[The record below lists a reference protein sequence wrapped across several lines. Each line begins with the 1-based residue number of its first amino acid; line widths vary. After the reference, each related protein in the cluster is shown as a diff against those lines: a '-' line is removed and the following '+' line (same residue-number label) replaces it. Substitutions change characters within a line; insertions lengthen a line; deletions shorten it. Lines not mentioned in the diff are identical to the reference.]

1 MKFGEL
7 TEALQNFL
15 ASVKKF
21 YTQKVN
27 FEREKAPVTLST
39 YEKVQDR
46 MLCKYLLFF
55 FPLILITAIW
65 VMGEVYLTTPPSSYS
80 LKAF

>member
-55 FPLILITAIW
+55 FSLILITAIW